1 MQPISPAGLIHQVGT
16 ALFGSN
22 FQHDLA
28 TALDVNR
35 RTVARWVSG
44 EIEPRAGVWS
54 DLLRLIEARRVELG
68 ELVKIVA
75 SRVEP
80 GER

>member
-1 MQPISPAGLIHQVGT
+1 MQPLSPAALIHRIGT

-28 TALDVNR
+28 TALAINR

-44 EIEPRAGVWS
+44 QIEPRAGVWA
-54 DLLRLIEARRVELG
+54 DLLRLIEVRRAELG
-68 ELVKIVA
+68 ELHEIIA
-75 SRVEP
+75 ARVGT